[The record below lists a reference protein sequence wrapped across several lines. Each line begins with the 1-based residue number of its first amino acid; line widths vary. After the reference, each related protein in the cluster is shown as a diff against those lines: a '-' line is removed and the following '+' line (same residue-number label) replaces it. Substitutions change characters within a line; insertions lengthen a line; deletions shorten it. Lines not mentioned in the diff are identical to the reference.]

1 MTPIRTLRP
10 LAKVVLST
18 QSDERLVALSRAGS
32 EDAFAEIVRRHRPG
46 LLRLARSL
54 GTGDR
59 ADDVVQEG
67 LVRAWRA
74 LQRTDAEIE
83 LRPWLTTIVR
93 NRALTSHSANRP
105 TEELDET
112 IDGVRQP
119 GDIVI
124 MREEL
129 RSAVSAVNSLPES
142 QREALVRSALSGESH
157 DQIASALATTPGA
170 VRQLIFRARLG
181 LREAL
186 GALVPFPLV
195 RMLADA
201 SASASAGGAAVGGS
215 AAGGA
220 AIAASAGGASVGLK
234 ALALVAIGATVA
246 GSGIAF
252 ERHTSGADAKQA
264 TTTAVEAGSPAG
276 DEGSASGP
284 RELAANES
292 DTPSTGTSPGDGAAA
307 TQAKSQDAA
316 HSRTLLIAGSDGS
329 GSPRVSSA
337 AGGSTDSHQGGSAP
351 PSGDPAGQPT
361 PQQTQQQHPPHQADT
376 TQPPPPPSGQT
387 DPSHQG
393 GGEHQSSPPPPPP
406 SPGGETATGDGGG
419 YHQGTYDGR
428 QPQPTDGHD
437 DYPVGSGGLVD
448 LTLGD

>member
-18 QSDERLVALSRAGS
+18 QSDERLVALSRQGS

-46 LLRLARSL
+46 LVRLARAL

-74 LQRTDAEIE
+74 LQRSDAEIE

-124 MREEL
+124 LREEL

-170 VRQLIFRARLG
+170 VRQLIFRARMS
-181 LREAL
+181 LREAV
-186 GALVPFPLV
+186 GALVPFPFV
-195 RMLADA
+195 RALADVGT
-201 SASASAGGAAVGGS
+201 GGAAVGGS

-246 GSGIAF
+246 GSGIAI
-252 ERHTSGADAKQA
+252 ERHTSGADAKE
-264 TTTAVEAGSPAG
+264 TTAATAAGPGSQRNGGAGGGHASPATAAGTEAVTPADAPKSDAVTSVETKTTGAARSEALVSSTVQGAGTPRVSPGSNDSTGSPAA
-276 DEGSASGP
+276 DSDSQSSDSPTQPVNQPPQQQGP
-284 RELAANES
+284 
-292 DTPSTGTSPGDGAAA
+292 P
-307 TQAKSQDAA
+307 
-316 HSRTLLIAGSDGS
+316 
-329 GSPRVSSA
+329 
-337 AGGSTDSHQGGSAP
+337 HQGG
-351 PSGDPAGQPT
+351 
-361 PQQTQQQHPPHQADT
+361 QQ
-376 TQPPPPPSGQT
+376 PPPPSGQSY
-387 DPSHQG
+387 PSQQGDGGHQT
-393 GGEHQSSPPPPPP
+393 PPPPPP
-406 SPGGETATGDGGG
+406 PPNGETAPTGGDTLRDGF
-419 YHQGTYDGR
+419 YDGR

-437 DYPVGSGGLVD
+437 GDHAGSGYLPD
-448 LTLGD
+448 LTFGN